1 MRFKS
6 TLCAV
11 ALMTPAAGL
20 AQMAAPEDPR
30 VDVGSRVRVAAP
42 VFGTRAKQVGT
53 VVSVAPD
60 TVVLRLGATVP
71 SRSLAI
77 SDITSLEVTRGKHT
91 RKAMGALLG
100 TLIGAG
106 VGGILGYALY
116 EEPKC
121 SSDAFWACIGPL
133 TVGPTSKGSNAMV
146 SAVAGG
152 LVGALVGTLV
162 GGRATDTW
170 VPGNFAAR

>member
-11 ALMTPAAGL
+11 ALMTPVAGI

-30 VDVGSRVRVAAP
+30 VDAGSRVRIAAP
-42 VFGTRAKQVGT
+42 VFGTKAKQVGT

-60 TVVLRLGATVP
+60 TVVLRLGATIP
-71 SRSLAI
+71 GRSLAI
-77 SDITSLEVTRGKHT
+77 SDITSLEVARGKHT
-91 RKAMGALLG
+91 RKAQGALWG

-116 EEPKC
+116 KEPQC
-121 SSDAFWACIGPL
+121 SNDAFFGCINF

-162 GGRATDTW
+162 GGRATDIW
-170 VPGNFAAR
+170 VPATIGGR

>member
-1 MRFKS
+1 MRFMS

-11 ALMTPAAGL
+11 ALMTPVVGP
-20 AQMAAPEDPR
+20 AQMAAPDDLR

-42 VFGTRAKQVGT
+42 VFGTKAKQVGT

-77 SDITSLEVTRGKHT
+77 SDITSLEVSRGKHT
-91 RKAMGALLG
+91 RKAQGALWG

-116 EEPKC
+116 KEPRC
-121 SSDAFWACIGPL
+121 SNDAFFGCINL

-146 SAVAGG
+146 SAAAGG

>member
-1 MRFKS
+1 MRFIS

-11 ALMTPAAGL
+11 ALMTPVAGL
-20 AQMAAPEDPR
+20 AQTGAPEDPR

-42 VFGTRAKQVGT
+42 VFGTKAKQVGT

-60 TVVLRLGATVP
+60 TVVLRLGTTMP
-71 SRSLAI
+71 GRSLAV
-77 SDITSLEVTRGKHT
+77 SDITSLEVARGRHT
-91 RKAMGALLG
+91 RKAQGALWG
-100 TLIGAG
+100 TLIGAS

-121 SSDAFWACIGPL
+121 QSDGFFSCFAI
-133 TVGPTSKGSNAMV
+133 TIGPTSRGSNTTV

-170 VPGNFAAR
+170 VPATLSTR

>member
-1 MRFKS
+1 MPFMS

-20 AQMAAPEDPR
+20 AQMAVPHDPQ

-42 VFGTRAKQVGT
+42 VFGTKTKQVGT

-60 TVVLRLGATVP
+60 TVVLRLGATIP

-77 SDITSLEVTRGKHT
+77 SDITSLEVARGKHT
-91 RKAMGALLG
+91 RKAQGALWG

-121 SSDAFWACIGPL
+121 STDAFFGCINF

-146 SAVAGG
+146 SAAAGG
-152 LVGALVGTLV
+152 LVGALVGVLV
-162 GGRATDTW
+162 GGRATDSW
-170 VPGNFAAR
+170 VPATIGGR

>member
-1 MRFKS
+1 MRFMS

-11 ALMTPAAGL
+11 ALMTPVVGL
-20 AQMAAPEDPR
+20 AQIAAPEDPR

-42 VFGTRAKQVGT
+42 VFGTKAKQVGT

-71 SRSLAI
+71 GRSLAI
-77 SDITSLEVTRGKHT
+77 GDITSVEVARGKHT
-91 RKAMGALLG
+91 RKALGALLG

-106 VGGILGYALY
+106 VGGILGYSLY

-121 SSDAFWACIGPL
+121 PSDAFWACIGPL
-133 TVGPTSKGSNAMV
+133 TPGPTSKGSNAMV

-152 LVGALVGTLV
+152 IVGALVGTAV
-162 GGRATDTW
+162 GSRQRDTW
-170 VPGNFAAR
+170 VPASLAAR

>member
-1 MRFKS
+1 MRFMS

-11 ALMTPAAGL
+11 ALLTPMAGL
-20 AQMAAPEDPR
+20 AQMAAHNDPQ

-60 TVVLRLGATVP
+60 TVVLRFEANAP
-71 SRSLAI
+71 IRSLAA
-77 SDITSLEVTRGKHT
+77 SDITSLEIARGKHT
-91 RKAMGALLG
+91 RKAQGALWG

-106 VGGILGYALY
+106 VGGVLGYALY

-121 SSDAFWACIGPL
+121 SPDGFFSCISL
-133 TVGPTSKGSNAMV
+133 TIGPTSRGSNTMV

-152 LVGALVGTLV
+152 LVGALVGTLA
-162 GGRATDTW
+162 GGRATDSW
-170 VPGNFAAR
+170 VPATLSTK

>member
-11 ALMTPAAGL
+11 VLMTPAVGL
-20 AQMAAPEDPR
+20 AQMAAPDDLQL
-30 VDVGSRVRVAAP
+30 DVGSRVRVAAP
-42 VFGTRAKQVGT
+42 VFGTKTKQVGT

-60 TVVLRLGATVP
+60 TVVLRFEANAPTHP
-71 SRSLAI
+71 LAV
-77 SDITSLEVTRGKHT
+77 SDITSLEVARGKHT
-91 RKAMGALLG
+91 RKAKGALWG
-100 TLIGAG
+100 TLIGASVAG
-106 VGGILGYALY
+106 ALGYALY

-121 SSDAFWACIGPL
+121 STDGFGCIVF
-133 TVGPTSKGSNAMV
+133 TIGPTSSGGNALV

-152 LVGALVGTLV
+152 LVGALVGTVV

-170 VPGNFAAR
+170 VPATLSAR

>member
-1 MRFKS
+1 MRFMS

-11 ALMTPAAGL
+11 ALMTPVAGL
-20 AQMAAPEDPR
+20 AQMAAPDDPQ

-42 VFGTRAKQVGT
+42 VFGTKAKQVGT

-60 TVVLRLGATVP
+60 TVALRFEANAP
-71 SRSLAI
+71 IRSLAV
-77 SDITSLEVTRGKHT
+77 SDITSLEVARGKHT
-91 RKAMGALLG
+91 RKAKGALWG
-100 TLIGAG
+100 SLIGAG
-106 VGGILGYALY
+106 VGGVLGYALY

-121 SSDAFWACIGPL
+121 STDAFFGCINF

-152 LVGALVGTLV
+152 LVGALVGALA

-170 VPGNFAAR
+170 VPATLSTK

>member
-1 MRFKS
+1 MRFMS

-20 AQMAAPEDPR
+20 AQMAAPDNPQ

-42 VFGTRAKQVGT
+42 VFGTKAKQVGT

-60 TVVLRLGATVP
+60 TVVLRLGATIP

-77 SDITSLEVTRGKHT
+77 SDLTSLEVARGKHT
-91 RKAMGALLG
+91 RKATGALWG

-106 VGGILGYALY
+106 VAGVLGYALY

-121 SSDAFWACIGPL
+121 STDAFFGCIAF
-133 TVGPTSKGSNAMV
+133 TIGPTSRGSNTMV

-170 VPGNFAAR
+170 VPATLSSR